1 MLPTTHY
8 ARSGD
13 VRIAYQVVGNGPLDL
28 VLVPGFI
35 SNLDVYWEEP
45 TLVRFLTRLGL
56 FSRLVL
62 FDKRGTGLS
71 DRLGTLPTLEQRMD
85 DVRAVLDAIGSDR
98 AALFG
103 ISEGGA
109 MSMLF
114 AATYPERTRALVLYG
129 AYGHFSSWVLS
140 PEKMVGFIDQIDR
153 SWGTGGSLKSFAPS
167 KVSDERFL
175 NWWSRFE
182 RSGASP
188 SAVIALMQMNSEI
201 DVRPILPA
209 IRVPTLV
216 MHRAGD
222 SRVDVEAGRQISAGI
237 AGAKYIE
244 LPGSDHLAW
253 AGDVDRLADEIE
265 EFLTGSR
272 TEMEPERVL
281 ATVVFTDIVDSTKIA
296 TELGDRRWK
305 DLLDQHNTIVRTE
318 LGRSRG
324 REVKTFGD
332 GFLATFDGPARAVR
346 CAMNII
352 ESVRSLGLAIRVG
365 VHTGEIELSGDD
377 IAGVAVHIAARVA
390 ALAEAGQVLVSTTVR
405 DLVAGS
411 NLRFADQ
418 GAQTLKGV
426 AEEVRLFSVIDP
438 DPSNSGRRDIPPSR

>member
-13 VRIAYQVVGNGPLDL
+13 VRIAYQVVGNGPIDL

-45 TLVRFLTRLGL
+45 TLVRFLDRLSSFTRLI
-56 FSRLVL
+56 L

-71 DRLGTLPTLEQRMD
+71 DRVGTLPTLEQRMD
-85 DVRAVLDAIGSDR
+85 DVRAVMDAIGSDR

-114 AATYPERTRALVLYG
+114 AATYPVRTRALLLYG
-129 AYGHFSSWVLS
+129 AYGHFSSWVLP
-140 PEKMVGFIDQIDR
+140 PERMARFIDQIDR
-153 SWGTGGSLKSFAPS
+153 SWGTGVSLKAFAPS
-167 KVSDERFL
+167 KLSDERFMK
-175 NWWSRFE
+175 WWSRFE

-216 MHRAGD
+216 MHRVGD
-222 SRVDVEAGRQISAGI
+222 SRVDVEAGRWIGAGI
-237 AGAKYIE
+237 SGAKYVE

-272 TEMEPERVL
+272 TEIEPERVL
-281 ATVVFTDIVDSTKIA
+281 ATVVFTDIVNSTRIA
-296 TELGDRRWK
+296 MERGDRDWK
-305 DLLDQHNTIVRTE
+305 ALLEQHNAIVRAE
-318 LGRSRG
+318 LDRFRG
-324 REVKTFGD
+324 REVKTLGD

-346 CAMNII
+346 CATSMIDA
-352 ESVRSLGLAIRVG
+352 VRSLGLDIRVG
-365 VHTGEIELSGDD
+365 VHTGEIEISGDD

-390 ALAEAGQVLVSTTVR
+390 ALAKAREVLVSTTVR

-411 NLRFADQ
+411 NLRFADK

-426 AEEVRLFSVIDP
+426 AEKVRLFSVVELDR
-438 DPSNSGRRDIPPSR
+438 SSA